1 MKLALCLSGM
11 PRHLEECF
19 ESIKENIINLYDV
32 DIFID
37 VWDDKIS
44 DDANYTNPQTG
55 VRPIKTYK
63 NMNLIYD
70 LYKPK
75 AYKIENYD
83 QKRHEAFINL
93 IPELKET
100 GIKNSRF
107 YSSYYKIFS
116 CKNLKTSY
124 EKTFNFKYDI
134 CMRIRLDCFIL
145 NKFIIPNTIKDN
157 EVFMP
162 SFANQSGVNDQI
174 WYANSETYDK
184 ICDLYYNI
192 HHLSEFL
199 NNSPE
204 NILNIYLQLMNINT
218 KLVSEIYNNF
228 AIYKYIDIVF
238 NENFSGKEYILE
250 KYKYLL
256 KI

>member
-1 MKLALCLSGM
+1 MKLAICLSGM
-11 PRHLEECF
+11 PRHFEECF
-19 ESIKENIINLYDV
+19 ESIKENIIDLYDT

-37 VWDDKIS
+37 VWDDKIL
-44 DDANYTNPQTG
+44 DDINHTNPQSG
-55 VRPIKTYK
+55 VRPIKNHK
-63 NMNLIYD
+63 NINLIYD

-75 AYKIENYD
+75 IYKIENYD
-83 QKRHEAFINL
+83 ENRRETFINL
-93 IPELKET
+93 IPQFNK
-100 GIKNSRF
+100 IDIRSSRF

-116 CKNLKTSY
+116 CKDLKASY
-124 EKTFNFKYDI
+124 EKIHNFKYDI

-162 SFANQSGVNDQI
+162 FFANQGGVNDQI

-192 HHLSEFL
+192 HHLSQYL

-204 NILNIYLQLMNINT
+204 NILNIYLRLMNINVE
-218 KLVSEIYNNF
+218 LVGENYNNF
-228 AIYKYIDIVF
+228 IIYKYIDFIF
-238 NENFSGKEYILE
+238 HEKFSGKEHILE
-250 KYKYLL
+250 KYKTLL
-256 KI
+256 KQ